1 MAFEDNDSFLN
12 SIYKLAR
19 STWPTFGP
27 LSQMP
32 FIFEL
37 QEKLFLKQPQTL
49 GMVSNTNFGKLQ
61 IRGALLLLPTFI
73 ITHSNG

>member
-1 MAFEDNDSFLN
+1 MAFEDNDSILN

-19 STWPTFGP
+19 SAWSTFGS
-27 LSQMP
+27 LSLMP

-37 QEKLFLKQPQTL
+37 QEKLFLNQPQTL